1 MIPSFR
7 FRIAILPVV
16 LGVILLILWNEWCR
30 YKGPEL
36 LYYIPD
42 TSREN
47 LLKCQFFDDCDS
59 LPEVLLLGSSMT
71 AVIEPFLSSNFT
83 GIGLNYSGPT
93 TGLLLLEA
101 KGEYPPI
108 IGIEMN
114 RLHLESMPQ
123 VINPVISSR
132 SRLIRKLA
140 PALAEYNDPLLT
152 IGWLGSGIHWQ
163 NYAMRLAYTP
173 PNDRTALIVQ
183 SWNDNHW
190 NSFKDST
197 QLAHSLIELE
207 PLVELLKAKGCLV
220 FLYEIPPCDLSR
232 SSRYHQSYLREVSY
246 WAQRQSVPFVKAHDW
261 LHMMTAD
268 GEHLQPNEAWLYAQ
282 WLEREAL
289 VIKKHRLN

>member
-220 FLYEIPPCDLSR
+220 DR
-232 SSRYHQSYLREVSY
+232 K
-246 WAQRQSVPFVKAHDW
+246 SVV
-261 LHMMTAD
+261 
-268 GEHLQPNEAWLYAQ
+268 
-282 WLEREAL
+282 
-289 VIKKHRLN
+289 